1 MVRLLFPLSVTSSK
15 SPYSRRSVR
24 LAITAVVMLC
34 STLMPAASSVAG
46 TLNYVY
52 DKKGQLIQ
60 ADYGGGK
67 AYTYTY
73 DPAGNRIRTE
83 SCIAAP
89 TNPSTAQ
96 NTIQAAYNAA
106 APGGVIQIRNLTF
119 AENDDLNIVKTV
131 TLRGGFDCGF
141 ATNPSYT
148 VIQGSVFISNGT
160 VVFEKIVIK

>member
-1 MVRLLFPLSVTSSK
+1 MVRFLFPLSVAGLK
-15 SPYSRRSVR
+15 SPHGRRAVC
-24 LAITAVVMLC
+24 LAIAAAVMLC
-34 STLMPAASSVAG
+34 STLIPVARSVAG
-46 TLNYVY
+46 TINYVY

-83 SCIAAP
+83 TCIAAP
-89 TNPSTAQ
+89 TNPATAQ

-106 APGGVIQIRNLTF
+106 APGGAIKIRDLTF
-119 AENDDLNIVKTV
+119 VENDDLNVVKTV

-148 VIQGSVFISNGT
+148 IIQGSVFISKGT
-160 VVFEKIVIK
+160 VVLENIVIK